1 MTGRS
6 ELESAK
12 IKYRDIYLDPLT
24 PLNFLKRS
32 EIVFPEKI
40 AVVYDDHRYT
50 WKEVAARIYS
60 MANGLKTKGLARH
73 DRAAILSRNN
83 NAMLEAFY
91 GIGLAGGVSVPLN
104 YRLNQKD
111 VAYMLNHSG
120 SRVLFFE
127 RLFADTVREIMPE
140 LQTVKQFI
148 EIDSPEKENGDV
160 IGIPYEEF
168 LKASSPEPVE
178 IEVEDENDMLS
189 IVYTSGTT
197 GLPKGCVHT
206 HRGAYLNA
214 LSEVIA
220 SGMNSASNYLWTLP
234 MFHCEGWCF
243 VWGVT
248 AVGAKHV
255 LLEAVRPEPVHRL
268 MIAEKVTHMCGAP
281 TVYSVLSDY
290 MNQQGLKFPDTV
302 CGFMGGAAPS
312 LNNIEQAEK
321 IGLDIHQ
328 VYGLTEVYGPH
339 TLCEWHH
346 DEWDKLPLE
355 ERARI
360 KARQGVPY
368 PTCTKVKVV
377 DEDTEEVPHDGF
389 TQGEIVMKGNNTMQ
403 WYFNDH
409 EKTEEAFRGGWFHSG
424 DAAVVHPDG
433 YIEIVDR
440 LKDLIVTGG
449 ENVSGIEVEHTI
461 AALPGVAD
469 VAVFG
474 KKDNKWGEIVKA
486 IVTPRPGA
494 SITGEEIAAW
504 CRQRLAGFKIPREIE
519 FGEVPR
525 TPTGKIQKNVLRN
538 REKEKI
544 AVS

>member
-1 MTGRS
+1 
-6 ELESAK
+6 
-12 IKYRDIYLDPLT
+12 
-24 PLNFLKRS
+24 
-32 EIVFPEKI
+32 
-40 AVVYDDHRYT
+40 
-50 WKEVAARIYS
+50 

-377 DEDTEEVPHDGF
+377 DEDMEEVPHDGF

>member
-377 DEDTEEVPHDGF
+377 DEDMEEVPHDGF